1 MHHKVSGICLVRLKR
16 SLKVAVGLSLHLA
29 LGRESKAGSL
39 LPRPAS
45 PLRRSPASV
54 TVALAKATTEESA
67 VRPGYQSGCVPRPRI
82 DKGVAELLRP
92 SLPLPLPTYHSPSLS
107 LSLLCLSLSLS
118 GPSRRRPTSRAHVTS
133 SSEPL
138 AQFTQFNCQRSTS
151 SKHPSPFTAVWQ
163 SILLVRTPANRRLQ
177 RVKRS
182 LLLLTRCSC
191 LGAAGRSAHSRY
203 GPLRTRHPS
212 EVEAPALM
220 LVRLA
225 QEGPAKQFTQ
235 LPALRF
241 KVIACGPLLLD
252 TIATWPLT
260 RTNVPSWARPKGMRR
275 IST

>member
-107 LSLLCLSLSLS
+107 LSLSSVSRSLSL
-118 GPSRRRPTSRAHVTS
+118 GHPGGGRPLGPTSPPALSHWHS
-133 SSEPL
+133 SHS
-138 AQFTQFNCQRSTS
+138 STVNA
-151 SKHPSPFTAVWQ
+151 PPRR
-163 SILLVRTPANRRLQ
+163 SILL
-177 RVKRS
+177 
-182 LLLLTRCSC
+182 LLPPCGSPFSWSEHLPTGGFNESS
-191 LGAAGRSAHSRY
+191 GA
-203 GPLRTRHPS
+203 
-212 EVEAPALM
+212 
-220 LVRLA
+220 
-225 QEGPAKQFTQ
+225 FC
-235 LPALRF
+235 F
-241 KVIACGPLLLD
+241 
-252 TIATWPLT
+252 
-260 RTNVPSWARPKGMRR
+260 
-275 IST
+275 